1 LIRGGTALCS
11 WPGAAG
17 RLSGLIL
24 LGVVLG
30 LQRRADGGLMWGA
43 IGLHSGLVGGWFLL
57 QQGLVQ
63 ESATAP
69 SWLLGP
75 ANPIVGVL
83 GWLGMGLLVLVRR
96 RWW

>member
-1 LIRGGTALCS
+1 
-11 WPGAAG
+11 
-17 RLSGLIL
+17 
-24 LGVVLG
+24 
-30 LQRRADGGLMWGA
+30 
-43 IGLHSGLVGGWFLL
+43 VGGWFLL

-75 ANPIVGVL
+75 ANPIGGVM
-83 GWLGMGLLVLVRR
+83 GWLGLGLGLLVLVRR

>member
-1 LIRGGTALCS
+1 
-11 WPGAAG
+11 
-17 RLSGLIL
+17 
-24 LGVVLG
+24 
-30 LQRRADGGLMWGA
+30 
-43 IGLHSGLVGGWFLL
+43 VGGWFLL

-75 ANPIVGVL
+75 ANPIGGVM
-83 GWLGMGLLVLVRR
+83 GWLGLGLGLGLLVLVRR